1 MIANDLIS
9 RQAVFDT
16 LKEVFREYNM
26 EFRPGGSVRGFASAV
41 PRAIADIPAIYTFK
55 DTVPELRTIAE
66 KRCVKYRDRLPD
78 REEFMRV
85 MKPAIRWLQENGC
98 HHERVI
104 IEYDGAELV
113 GGEMAFSVEV
123 PD

>member
-1 MIANDLIS
+1 MADDLIS

-26 EFRPGGSVRGFASAV
+26 GFRPGESGRGFASAV
-41 PRAIADIPAIYTFK
+41 PQAIADIPPVRTFVE
-55 DTVPELRTIAE
+55 TIPELQTISE
-66 KRCVKYRDRLPD
+66 RRCVKFREQLPD

-85 MKPAIRWLQENGC
+85 MKPAVKWLQENGC
-98 HHERVI
+98 PHERVI

-123 PD
+123 LD